1 MKVNINTLKENERNP
16 RNITE
21 VKMELLIDS
30 ILTFPKMLSLR
41 PIVVDSSMT
50 VLGGNMRTRAL
61 KRIAN
66 MDLDEVM
73 ARLEGHNDYEK
84 KNDAEK
90 KEIADHWAQWLNV
103 RTVEIMK
110 ANELSDEEQQRFII
124 EDNAS
129 FGQWDWDMLAN
140 EWNSEDLN
148 NWGVD
153 VWNSEAEEESTE
165 SGVASEDDF
174 DEEKDCIEVR
184 CKKGDVWQLG
194 EHRLMCGDSTS
205 RTDVAELMD
214 GHKADIA
221 FTSPPYNM
229 GNDVGKAVERSKNLR
244 MAYIGKDGAYNEYSD
259 SLSDADY
266 SKLLNNALDAAL
278 ANADDVLFNIGIL
291 AGSKFGIID
300 MMHQHIDKFC
310 DILVWKKKNC
320 IPMGMQDGLIA
331 HLCEFVFCFN
341 KNGNRAFKHP
351 QWKKCVFDGAMM
363 TNVIE
368 TKNQCNNEYS
378 KVHHATFPVEFASE
392 VIRRFSKESVLDQF
406 GGTGTTLIA
415 CEQLNRKCYMM
426 ELDPHYCDVII
437 ARWEKLTGKT
447 ATRIET
453 ETE

>member
-1 MKVNINTLKENERNP
+1 MDEIKFDKKNYRKHSDDN
-16 RNITE
+16 
-21 VKMELLIDS
+21 
-30 ILTFPKMLSLR
+30 
-41 PIVVDSSMT
+41 
-50 VLGGNMRTRAL
+50 
-61 KRIAN
+61 KRMIRKS
-66 MDLDEVM
+66 LDECGAGRSIVI
-73 ARLEGHNDYEK
+73 
-84 KNDAEK
+84 DAEGEIIAGNGVYEQAK
-90 KEIADHWAQWLNV
+90 KKGMPV
-103 RTVEIMK
+103 RVVETDGS
-110 ANELSDEEQQRFII
+110 ELVVVKRTDLATDDEKRRLLAMA
-124 EDNAS
+124 DNAAS
-129 FGQWDWDMLAN
+129 DNVEWDMDALTADFDGCELG
-140 EWNSEDLN
+140 EWGIDCEIEQDDETT
-148 NWGVD
+148 G
-153 VWNSEAEEESTE
+153 EAKD
-165 SGVASEDDF
+165 DDF
-174 DEEKDCIEVR
+174 DDTRDEIETR
-184 CKKGDVWQLG
+184 CQKGDIWQLG

-205 RTDVAELMD
+205 QTDVAELMD

-244 MAYIGKDGAYNEYSD
+244 MTYIGKDGAYNEYSD

-415 CEQLNRKCYMM
+415 CEQLKRKCFMM
-426 ELDPHYCDVII
+426 ELDPHYCDVIL
-437 ARWEKLTGKT
+437 ARWEKLTGKQ
-447 ATRIET
+447 ATKI
-453 ETE
+453 